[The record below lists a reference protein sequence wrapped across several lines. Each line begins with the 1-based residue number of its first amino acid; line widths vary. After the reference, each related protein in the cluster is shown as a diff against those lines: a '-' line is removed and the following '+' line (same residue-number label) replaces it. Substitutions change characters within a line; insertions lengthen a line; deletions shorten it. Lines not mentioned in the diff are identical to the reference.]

1 MNPQDTPASEDR
13 SSQAPT
19 RKPYQKPQLQVY
31 GDLAKITRALTSS
44 GSNDGSGHPN
54 MHFTS

>member
-1 MNPQDTPASEDR
+1 MESQDKPVADAESIP
-13 SSQAPT
+13 APT

-31 GDLAKITRALTSS
+31 GDLTEITQSVVGMMMS
-44 GSNDGSGHPN
+44 DGAGHPN